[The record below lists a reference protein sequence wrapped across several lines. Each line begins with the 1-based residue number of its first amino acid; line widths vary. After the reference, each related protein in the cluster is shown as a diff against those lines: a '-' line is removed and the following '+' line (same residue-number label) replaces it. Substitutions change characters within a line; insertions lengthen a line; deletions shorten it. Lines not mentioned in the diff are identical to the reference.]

1 MSRRATPQLRDIIAI
16 QLTAKARTRWQRR
29 NFRQDQMHNQLCQA
43 RALLAKGLGIGL
55 DPDNDVCACCAD
67 GEPPSAAGLDDAA
80 RKAFDL
86 LTLAFAE
93 SLAADELLSEVNEA
107 TAQHIDLLSRKR

>member
-1 MSRRATPQLRDIIAI
+1 MSRSTVPDFREILAI

-29 NFRQDQMHNQLCQA
+29 NDRQDQMHNQLCQA
-43 RALLAKGLGIGL
+43 RALLAEGLGVTL

-80 RKAFDL
+80 RQAFAL

-107 TAQHIDLLSRKR
+107 TAQHIALLSRKR